1 MVNEIPSQLAT
12 SLDLLVEVNVT
23 KCIFFLRILSL
34 TPFIFLIFRSLGLI
48 SGMTGGGGNVGAV
61 LTQLIFFK
69 GSKYSKETGIMLMGI
84 MIIFCTLPICF
95 IYFPQWGGMFC
106 GPSSTKIATEED
118 YYLSEWNSEEK
129 EKGLH
134 LSSLKFAD
142 NSRSERG
149 RKEDS
154 ETRPVDETP
163 STKV

>member
-1 MVNEIPSQLAT
+1 MGLGGGINLQAPNLAF
-12 SLDLLVEVNVT
+12 SLLQRAIGWRLCAIAKVIDCGV
-23 KCIFFLRILSL
+23 K
-34 TPFIFLIFRSLGLI
+34 SLGLI

-61 LTQLIFFK
+61 LTQLIFFR
-69 GSKYSKETGIMLMGI
+69 GSKYSKETGIMLMGV
-84 MIIFCTLPICF
+84 MIICCTLPICL
-95 IYFPQWGGMFC
+95 IHFPQWGGMFC

-154 ETRPVDETP
+154 ETKPVDETP